1 MTPPTASASG
11 TPGDAPLR
19 ARLQDALRLAMRA
32 REAPAVSALRT
43 ALSALDNAGA
53 VAQTAAHVPVEG
65 LSADV
70 PRRELTEGEAVALL
84 QAEAD
89 ERREAMETYRRLGRD
104 PEANR
109 LRAELAALAPFL
121 GQG

>member
-1 MTPPTASASG
+1 MTPPLDS
-11 TPGDAPLR
+11 TPGPAGHAALR
-19 ARLQDALRLAMRA
+19 ARLQDALRVAMRA

-43 ALSALDNAGA
+43 ALSALDNASA

-70 PRRELTEGEAVALL
+70 PRRELTEGEAIAIL

-89 ERREAMETYRRLGRD
+89 ERREAMETYMRLGRD

-121 GQG
+121 E